1 MSARIYTSKVYAS
14 NFFCYCFAAG
24 TLFLW
29 LFWPSFN
36 GALAEGDSQYR
47 AIINTY
53 YSMTGSVIAS
63 FLFSVSL
70 SGKRKLDIVRTMQA
84 RPIQ

>member
-1 MSARIYTSKVYAS
+1 MLK
-14 NFFCYCFAAG
+14 G

-36 GALAEGDSQYR
+36 GALAAGNGQYR

-53 YSMTGSVIAS
+53 FSMTGSVIATFILS
-63 FLFSVSL
+63 AVFDGKGRLDMVLHSLFFF
-70 SGKRKLDIVRTMQA
+70 I
-84 RPIQ
+84 I

>member
-1 MSARIYTSKVYAS
+1 MELLGMWQGFYYIIIPLL
-14 NFFCYCFAAG
+14 CAG

-36 GALAEGDSQYR
+36 GALAGADSQYR

-63 FLFSVSL
+63 FIFSISL
-70 SGKRKLDIVRTMQA
+70 NGKRKLDMVR
-84 RPIQ
+84 

>member
-1 MSARIYTSKVYAS
+1 M
-14 NFFCYCFAAG
+14 YCFKG

-36 GALAEGDSQYR
+36 GALAAGNSQYR

-53 YSMTGSVIAS
+53 FSMTGSVIS
-63 FLFSVSL
+63 TFIFSAVFD
-70 SGKRKLDIVRTMQA
+70 GKRRLDMVLHSVCLLVIKL
-84 RPIQ
+84 